1 MNHNDLSRWEK
12 YGGTLKRP
20 PPPTPTKDTED

>member
-1 MNHNDLSRWEK
+1 MPNDLSRWEK

-20 PPPTPTKDTED
+20 PPPTPTKGTKDE